1 MQANPESPVA
11 MSTRAGAVRSRGRF
25 GRFPGDRGGPVL
37 GTAGVLALRAIA
49 RATSPAAKLMATATS
64 SPSRTPRRGSR
75 KYVAERRPDR
85 RAERVRGIEP
95 ADARADLVL
104 AAHEPAGQDRQRAAH
119 QDARQDEH
127 QAHQDELHDEEGHG
141 RAFEGGRDREV
152 DRFDRLQ
159 ERRDREREDSDRDLE
174 ETVRAQ
180 GPVPVSIRPGPEE
193 VAARGEAAHER
204 REDRRHGERRRAEDV
219 RQPPGPEHLVH
230 EAARAGEREYR
241 EQRGAPPQDRSRSP
255 GHWPK
260 DGGSGLVFQ
269 DFAWRDGA
277 ISGER

>member
-1 MQANPESPVA
+1 
-11 MSTRAGAVRSRGRF
+11 MSTRPAPYGAGDASGDSAGDCGVRDRHGRGPRP
-25 GRFPGDRGGPVL
+25 PGHRQGDEPRGEVDGDGDELPL
-37 GTAGVLALRAIA
+37 AHTQAGEQEVR
-49 RATSPAAKLMATATS
+49 
-64 SPSRTPRRGSR
+64 RRG
-75 KYVAERRPDR
+75 RPDR

-95 ADARADLVL
+95 ADARADLFL

-127 QAHQDELHDEEGHG
+127 QADQNELHDEEGHG
-141 RAFEGGRDREV
+141 HAFEGGRDREV
-152 DRFDRLQ
+152 DRLDRLQ

-204 REDRRHGERRRAEDV
+204 REDRRHGEGRRPEDV

-230 EAARAGEREYR
+230 EAARAGAREYR

-260 DGGSGLVFQ
+260 DGGSTLVFQ
-269 DFAWRDGA
+269 DFAWRDG
-277 ISGER
+277 